1 MSSNL
6 TMTIAGGGLIGL
18 SAVLLMLFNGRI
30 LGVSGIASNLISGSN
45 YSRKYSVAFVLG
57 VLVTAKL
64 GMEINPLLLPGPL
77 NMSLPWMILAGMLV
91 GFGTRLANGCT
102 SGHGVCGVADGS
114 DFHFASPLGTQQ
126 GSQRKV
132 SQLATKVFQG
142 VQPVY

>member
-6 TMTIAGGGLIGL
+6 TMAIAGGGLIGL

-30 LGVSGIASNLISGSN
+30 LGVSGIASNLISGLN
-45 YSRKYSVAFVLG
+45 YSRKYSAAFVLG
-57 VLVTAKL
+57 VLVTATL

-102 SGHGVCGVADGS
+102 SGHGVCGVARFS
-114 DFHFASPLGTQQ
+114 KRSAAATIIFIFTAILTVYLASQITGT
-126 GSQRKV
+126 GI
-132 SQLATKVFQG
+132 
-142 VQPVY
+142 

>member
-6 TMTIAGGGLIGL
+6 TMAIAGGGLIGL

-30 LGVSGIASNLISGSN
+30 LGVSGIASNLISGLN
-45 YSRKYSVAFVLG
+45 YSRKYSAAFVLG
-57 VLVTAKL
+57 VLVTATL

-102 SGHGVCGVADGS
+102 SGHGVCGVARFS
-114 DFHFASPLGTQQ
+114 KRSAAATIIFIFTAILTVYLASQTTGT
-126 GSQRKV
+126 GI
-132 SQLATKVFQG
+132 
-142 VQPVY
+142 

>member
-6 TMTIAGGGLIGL
+6 IMAIAGGGLIGL

-30 LGVSGIASNLISGSN
+30 LGVSGIASNLISGLN
-45 YSRKYSVAFVLG
+45 YSRKYSAAFVLG
-57 VLVTAKL
+57 VLVTATL

-102 SGHGVCGVADGS
+102 SGHGVCGVARFS
-114 DFHFASPLGTQQ
+114 KRSAAATIIFIFTAILTVYLASQTTGT
-126 GSQRKV
+126 GI
-132 SQLATKVFQG
+132 
-142 VQPVY
+142 